1 MRNSL
6 KLGFVLALG
15 ATAIFAGCSSGSD
28 APTGGAGAP
37 GAGAPS
43 AGAPGAPSA
52 GAPSAGAPS
61 AGAPNGGTGGS
72 SGGASAGAAGTAGS
86 SGAAG
91 TSGTAGTSGAAGSG
105 GAGGTSGAGAG
116 GAGAGGAGAG
126 AGGAGAGAGGT
137 GGGGAGAGGAG
148 GAPPTCA
155 AESVGLP
162 AAGGAGSVGTAVVL
176 IDNVV
181 VKKAGA
187 TVIQWQFA
195 DNTTIV
201 DEATGD
207 TPTAGK
213 WARSNYGYT
222 VSKLAT
228 ASDTFIDCAGNP
240 AAGALKNIV
249 PFSAVGDQ
257 YEIRVPIAQTD
268 YSGATI
274 TANIKLVGGGVN
286 TASCPVKAWI
296 YAINNVGGTNTD
308 ANNTIPLEV
317 GKWSAATLTV
327 PATGFDKVG
336 IVAVRLTTF
345 ACQ

>member
-116 GAGAGGAGAG
+116 GAG